1 MGRYIGPVCR
11 LCRRAGVKLYLKGE
25 RCYSPKCAMERRPY
39 PPGQHGQKR
48 ARRPSDYAVRLREK
62 QKLRR
67 IYGIS
72 ERQFRNL
79 FEEAS
84 KKKGVT
90 GSVFLGLLESRL
102 DNVVYRLGFAV
113 SRRQARQLV
122 RHGHITVNGRR
133 VDLPS
138 YRVRPGDEIAVAEK
152 SRNLELIRQ
161 NLEAMKG
168 RKVGP
173 WLSLDVEGMKGKFLR
188 LPDREDLALPVNE
201 QSFSI
206 IYFYVYF
213 V

>member
-11 LCRRAGVKLYLKGE
+11 LCRREGVKLYLKGE

-72 ERQFRNL
+72 KRQFRNL

-201 QSFSI
+201 QLVI
-206 IYFYVYF
+206 EFYSR
-213 V
+213 

>member
-11 LCRRAGVKLYLKGE
+11 LCRREGVKLYLKGE

-102 DNVVYRLGFAV
+102 DNVVYRLGSAV

-201 QSFSI
+201 QLVI
-206 IYFYVYF
+206 EFYSR
-213 V
+213 

>member
-11 LCRRAGVKLYLKGE
+11 LCRREGVKLYLKGE

-48 ARRPSDYAVRLREK
+48 ARRPSDYAVRLRDK

-201 QSFSI
+201 QLVI
-206 IYFYVYF
+206 EFYSR
-213 V
+213 

>member
-11 LCRRAGVKLYLKGE
+11 LCRREGVKLYLKGE

-62 QKLRR
+62 QKPRR

-201 QSFSI
+201 QLVI
-206 IYFYVYF
+206 EFYSR
-213 V
+213 

>member
-11 LCRRAGVKLYLKGE
+11 LCRREGVKLYLKGE

-39 PPGQHGQKR
+39 PPGQHGQR
-48 ARRPSDYAVRLREK
+48 RSRRPSDYAVRLREK

-72 ERQFRNL
+72 ETQFRNL

-90 GSVFLGLLESRL
+90 GTVFLGLLESRL

-113 SRRQARQLV
+113 SRRQARQMV

-138 YRVRPGDEIAVAEK
+138 YRVKPGDEIAIAER
-152 SRNLELIRQ
+152 SRNLAFIRE

-168 RKVGP
+168 RKVGS
-173 WLSLDVEGMKGKFLR
+173 WLSLDLENMKGTFLR

-201 QSFSI
+201 QLVI
-206 IYFYVYF
+206 EFYSR
-213 V
+213 

>member
-11 LCRRAGVKLYLKGE
+11 LCRREGVKLYLKGE

-90 GSVFLGLLESRL
+90 GSVFLGLLDSRL

-201 QSFSI
+201 QLVI
-206 IYFYVYF
+206 EFYSR
-213 V
+213 

>member
-11 LCRRAGVKLYLKGE
+11 LCRREGVKLYLKGE

-84 KKKGVT
+84 KKKGVRAPSSWGFWSPVWTTWST
-90 GSVFLGLLESRL
+90 GWAS
-102 DNVVYRLGFAV
+102 
-113 SRRQARQLV
+113 
-122 RHGHITVNGRR
+122 
-133 VDLPS
+133 P
-138 YRVRPGDEIAVAEK
+138 
-152 SRNLELIRQ
+152 
-161 NLEAMKG
+161 
-168 RKVGP
+168 
-173 WLSLDVEGMKGKFLR
+173 
-188 LPDREDLALPVNE
+188 
-201 QSFSI
+201 
-206 IYFYVYF
+206 
-213 V
+213 

>member
-11 LCRRAGVKLYLKGE
+11 LCRREGVKLYLKGE

-102 DNVVYRLGFAV
+102 DNVVYRMGFGSTRAE
-113 SRRQARQLV
+113 ARQLV
-122 RHGHITVNGRR
+122 SHKAITVNGHQ
-133 VDLPS
+133 VNIPS
-138 YRVRPGDEIAVAEK
+138 YLVKSGDVVGVREK
-152 SRNLELIRQ
+152 SKKQGRV
-161 NLEAMKG
+161 LEALQLATQ
-168 RKVGP
+168 VGLP
-173 WLSLDVEGMKGKFLR
+173 AWVDVNIDKAEGIFKKA
-188 LPDREDLALPVNE
+188 PDRDEFAADINE
-201 QSFSI
+201 SLIVELYSR
-206 IYFYVYF
+206 
-213 V
+213 

>member
-1 MGRYIGPVCR
+1 
-11 LCRRAGVKLYLKGE
+11 VKLYLKGE

-201 QSFSI
+201 QLVI
-206 IYFYVYF
+206 EFYSR
-213 V
+213 

>member
-11 LCRRAGVKLYLKGE
+11 LCRREGMKLYLKGE

-201 QSFSI
+201 QLVI
-206 IYFYVYF
+206 EFYSR
-213 V
+213 

>member
-1 MGRYIGPVCR
+1 M
-11 LCRRAGVKLYLKGE
+11 
-25 RCYSPKCAMERRPY
+25 
-39 PPGQHGQKR
+39 
-48 ARRPSDYAVRLREK
+48 RLREK

-201 QSFSI
+201 QLVI
-206 IYFYVYF
+206 EFYSR
-213 V
+213 

>member
-11 LCRRAGVKLYLKGE
+11 LCRREGVKLYLKGE

-138 YRVRPGDEIAVAEK
+138 SRVRPGDEIAVAEK

-201 QSFSI
+201 QLVI
-206 IYFYVYF
+206 EFYSR
-213 V
+213 

>member
-11 LCRRAGVKLYLKGE
+11 LCRREGVKLYLKGE

-161 NLEAMKG
+161 NPQAMKG

-201 QSFSI
+201 QLVI
-206 IYFYVYF
+206 EFYSR
-213 V
+213 

>member
-11 LCRRAGVKLYLKGE
+11 LCRREGVKLYLKGE

-48 ARRPSDYAVRLREK
+48 TRRPSDYAVRLREK

-72 ERQFRNL
+72 ETQFRNL

-84 KKKGVT
+84 RKKGVT
-90 GSVFLGLLESRL
+90 GTVFLGLLESRL
-102 DNVVYRLGFAV
+102 DNVVYRLGFAM
-113 SRRQARQLV
+113 SRRQARQMV

-133 VDLPS
+133 VDLPA
-138 YRVRPGDEIAVAEK
+138 YRVKPGDEIAIAEG
-152 SRNLELIRQ
+152 SRNLAFIRE
-161 NLEAMKG
+161 NHEAMKG

-201 QSFSI
+201 QLVVE
-206 IYFYVYF
+206 FYSR
-213 V
+213 

>member
-1 MGRYIGPVCR
+1 MGRYLGPVCR
-11 LCRRAGVKLYLKGE
+11 LCRREGVKLYLKGE

-72 ERQFRNL
+72 ETQFRNL

-84 KKKGVT
+84 RKKGVT
-90 GSVFLGLLESRL
+90 GTVFLGLLESRL
-102 DNVVYRLGFAV
+102 DNVVYRLGFAQ
-113 SRRQARQLV
+113 SRRQARQMV

-133 VDLPS
+133 VDL
-138 YRVRPGDEIAVAEK
+138 G
-152 SRNLELIRQ
+152 RNLAFIRE

-173 WLSLDVEGMKGKFLR
+173 WLSLDVEAMKGKFLR

-201 QSFSI
+201 QLVI
-206 IYFYVYF
+206 EFYSR
-213 V
+213 

>member
-11 LCRRAGVKLYLKGE
+11 LCRREGVKLYLKGE

-152 SRNLELIRQ
+152 SRNPELIRQ

-201 QSFSI
+201 QLVI
-206 IYFYVYF
+206 EFYSR
-213 V
+213 

>member
-11 LCRRAGVKLYLKGE
+11 LCRREGVKLYLKGE

-39 PPGQHGQKR
+39 PPGQHGQK
-48 ARRPSDYAVRLREK
+48 
-62 QKLRR
+62 LRR

-72 ERQFRNL
+72 ERQFRKL

-201 QSFSI
+201 QLVI
-206 IYFYVYF
+206 EFYSR
-213 V
+213 

>member
-11 LCRRAGVKLYLKGE
+11 LCRREGVKLYLKGE

-138 YRVRPGDEIAVAEK
+138 SRVRPGDEIAVAEK
-152 SRNLELIRQ
+152 SRTLELIRQ

-201 QSFSI
+201 QLVI
-206 IYFYVYF
+206 EFYSR
-213 V
+213 

>member
-11 LCRRAGVKLYLKGE
+11 LCRREGVKLYLKGE

-79 FEEAS
+79 YEEANRRQ
-84 KKKGVT
+84 GVT
-90 GSVFLGLLESRL
+90 GETMLQMLELRL

-201 QSFSI
+201 QLVI
-206 IYFYVYF
+206 EFYSR
-213 V
+213 

>member
-11 LCRRAGVKLYLKGE
+11 LCRREGVKLYLKGE

-201 QSFSI
+201 QLVI
-206 IYFYVYF
+206 EFYSR
-213 V
+213 

>member
-11 LCRRAGVKLYLKGE
+11 LCRREGVKLYLKGE

-122 RHGHITVNGRR
+122 RHWHITVNGRR

-201 QSFSI
+201 QLVI
-206 IYFYVYF
+206 EFYSR
-213 V
+213 

>member
-11 LCRRAGVKLYLKGE
+11 LCRREGVKLYLKGE

-161 NLEAMKG
+161 NLEAMTG

-201 QSFSI
+201 QLVI
-206 IYFYVYF
+206 EFYSR
-213 V
+213 

>member
-11 LCRRAGVKLYLKGE
+11 LCRREGVKLYLKGE

-62 QKLRR
+62 QNLRR

-201 QSFSI
+201 QLVI
-206 IYFYVYF
+206 EFYSR
-213 V
+213 

>member
-11 LCRRAGVKLYLKGE
+11 LCRREGVKLYLKGE

-152 SRNLELIRQ
+152 SRNLERIRQ
-161 NLEAMKG
+161 SLEAMKG

-201 QSFSI
+201 QLVI
-206 IYFYVYF
+206 EFYSR
-213 V
+213 

>member
-11 LCRRAGVKLYLKGE
+11 LCRREGVKLYLKGE

-122 RHGHITVNGRR
+122 RHGHVTVNGRG

-201 QSFSI
+201 QLVI
-206 IYFYVYF
+206 EFYSR
-213 V
+213 

>member
-11 LCRRAGVKLYLKGE
+11 LCRREGVKLYLKGE

-122 RHGHITVNGRR
+122 RHGHLTVNGRR

-201 QSFSI
+201 QLVI
-206 IYFYVYF
+206 EFYSR
-213 V
+213 

>member
-11 LCRRAGVKLYLKGE
+11 LCRREGVKLYLKGE
-25 RCYSPKCAMERRPY
+25 RCYSAKCAMERRPY

-201 QSFSI
+201 QLVI
-206 IYFYVYF
+206 EFYSR
-213 V
+213 

>member
-11 LCRRAGVKLYLKGE
+11 LCRREGVKLYLKGE
-25 RCYSPKCAMERRPY
+25 RCYTPKCAMERRPY
-39 PPGQHGQKR
+39 PPGQHGQR
-48 ARRPSDYAVRLREK
+48 RTRRPSDYAVRLREK

-72 ERQFRNL
+72 ETQFHNL

-84 KKKGVT
+84 RRKGVT
-90 GSVFLGLLESRL
+90 GTVLLGLLESRL

-113 SRRQARQLV
+113 SRRQARQMV
-122 RHGHITVNGRR
+122 RHGHILVNGRR

-138 YRVRPGDEIAVAEK
+138 YRLKPGDGVAIAERSK
-152 SRNLELIRQ
+152 NLAFIRES
-161 NLEAMKG
+161 LEAMKG

-188 LPDREDLALPVNE
+188 LPGREDLALPVNE
-201 QSFSI
+201 QLVI
-206 IYFYVYF
+206 EFYSR
-213 V
+213 

>member
-11 LCRRAGVKLYLKGE
+11 LCRREGVKLYLKGE

-102 DNVVYRLGFAV
+102 DNVVYRMGFAV

-122 RHGHITVNGRR
+122 RHGHNTVNGRR
-133 VDLPS
+133 ADLPS

-201 QSFSI
+201 QLVI
-206 IYFYVYF
+206 EFYSR
-213 V
+213 